1 MVGYRLLSAKT
12 WKWYREFKV
21 CAETLAKSWPI
32 NRHKSSVIKNHCMV
46 SCYLWVRR
54 LDVKEIWWVENRSF
68 WNEGIK
74 TDTTSLMDSK
84 KNQWMDSGKNWS
96 NKNFVSKYKDNKV
109 TLFWTHHETQLYWKG
124 YQPRNLIRKEEKRKP
139 KDNMVRQ
146 HHSVD
151 KYGLGK
157 NTESNG
163 QQKSME
169 KDDPWCGRIEDRG
182 WLKSSQ
188 VSQCKQT

>member
-1 MVGYRLLSAKT
+1 MQRLGNGTGNLKSVQRLWQSHDLSIDTKVRLLKTIVWSAATYGWEGWMLKKSDELRIEAFEMKVLRQILRVSWTARKT
-12 WKWYREFKV
+12 
-21 CAETLAKSWPI
+21 
-32 NRHKSSVIKNHCMV
+32 
-46 SCYLWVRR
+46 
-54 LDVKEIWWVENRSF
+54 
-68 WNEGIK
+68 NEWI
-74 TDTTSLMDSK
+74 LE
-84 KNQWMDSGKNWS
+84 KNWS

-151 KYGLGK
+151 RYGLGK

-169 KDDPWCGRIEDRG
+169 KDDPWCGRIGDRG